1 VIGVAPTS
9 SADSIISC
17 NARLLSSDLG
27 LLFDGTIEGEFI
39 INPTVSG
46 GRWEYI
52 FSYRCIRNGEVYS
65 GKEYR
70 FYSSGIRDGVF
81 DVGNL

>member
-1 VIGVAPTS
+1 M
-9 SADSIISC
+9 SC

-27 LLFDGTIEGEFI
+27 LLFDGKVEGDFI
-39 INPTVSG
+39 INSTVSG

-52 FSYRCIRNGEVYS
+52 FSYRCIRNGEFHS
-65 GKEYR
+65 SKEYR